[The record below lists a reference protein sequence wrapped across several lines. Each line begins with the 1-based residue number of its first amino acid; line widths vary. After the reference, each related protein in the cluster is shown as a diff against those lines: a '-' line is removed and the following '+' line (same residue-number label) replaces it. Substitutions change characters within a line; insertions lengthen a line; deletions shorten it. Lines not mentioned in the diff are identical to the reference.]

1 MVRRERIELE
11 PFCGGER
18 SGSPQA
24 KSRAERGIW
33 GIVRCERET
42 GAPGENRT
50 PNLMVRSH
58 ALYPIELRAH
68 CAEIASLNY
77 NGNRSVSP
85 NPIDGR
91 ARRKTLSRGL
101 LRLRFAP
108 NPALAVEIGGPAEN
122 GRFASQSKS
131 FRPSAK
137 PTAPAFLPMHVGNA
151 LAMAADML

>member
-11 PFCGGER
+11 PFCGRER

-77 NGNRSVSP
+77 NGNRIVSP
-85 NPIDGR
+85 NRSSKQSPKNLAPSWIYVSGSPQIPR
-91 ARRKTLSRGL
+91 WLCKSPPCRNRRKYKICQISVTVSG
-101 LRLRFAP
+101 
-108 NPALAVEIGGPAEN
+108 
-122 GRFASQSKS
+122 
-131 FRPSAK
+131 
-137 PTAPAFLPMHVGNA
+137 T
-151 LAMAADML
+151 